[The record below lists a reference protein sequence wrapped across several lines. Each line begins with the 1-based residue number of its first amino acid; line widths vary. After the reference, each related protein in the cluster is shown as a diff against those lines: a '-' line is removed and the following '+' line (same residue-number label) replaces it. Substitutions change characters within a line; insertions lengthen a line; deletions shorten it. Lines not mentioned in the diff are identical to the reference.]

1 MRTVISLTLG
11 ILLAYAAGSVLGT
24 QVVLNN
30 VAAMGLEVTLAM
42 RWSSS
47 VSDLAGLA
55 GTLLPLM
62 AIALLP
68 GWLILDWLGRRP
80 TMRIAPAWV
89 HPDGRCRYRG
99 TASNTQL
106 GVRRRRLCAGK
117 NVARPVGAVGSG
129 RLGRSGRG
137 VLATPVAEELIRRER
152 DSHFSHCSVNHCR
165 RQTPIFGPN
174 MSLVC
179 RWTSSAN
186 TGHTV
191 CGAVLTGSHQ
201 P

>member
-1 MRTVISLTLG
+1 MRTVISLTFG

-47 VSDLAGLA
+47 LSDVAGLA

-80 TMRIAPAWV
+80 TMRIAPAW
-89 HPDGRCRYRG
+89 YIL
-99 TASNTQL
+99 A
-106 GVRRRRLCAGK
+106 
-117 NVARPVGAVGSG
+117 GAVG
-129 RLGRSGRG
+129 
-137 VLATPVAEELIRRER
+137 I
-152 DSHFSHCSVNHCR
+152 
-165 RQTPIFGPN
+165 
-174 MSLVC
+174 
-179 RWTSSAN
+179 
-186 TGHTV
+186 
-191 CGAVLTGSHQ
+191 AVLHPTFNWALGVDVFAPARTLPGLLGQAVAGGLGGLAVVFSRRRWHKH
-201 P
+201 

>member
-1 MRTVISLTLG
+1 VRTVISLTLG

-80 TMRIAPAWV
+80 TLRIAPAW
-89 HPDGRCRYRG
+89 YIL
-99 TASNTQL
+99 T
-106 GVRRRRLCAGK
+106 
-117 NVARPVGAVGSG
+117 GAVGIAALHPALNWAFG
-129 RLGRSGRG
+129 VDVFAPARTVPGLLGQAVAGG
-137 VLATPVAEELIRRER
+137 LGGLAVVFSRR
-152 DSHFSHCSVNHCR
+152 
-165 RQTPIFGPN
+165 
-174 MSLVC
+174 
-179 RWTSSAN
+179 RWQRN
-186 TGHTV
+186 
-191 CGAVLTGSHQ
+191 
-201 P
+201 